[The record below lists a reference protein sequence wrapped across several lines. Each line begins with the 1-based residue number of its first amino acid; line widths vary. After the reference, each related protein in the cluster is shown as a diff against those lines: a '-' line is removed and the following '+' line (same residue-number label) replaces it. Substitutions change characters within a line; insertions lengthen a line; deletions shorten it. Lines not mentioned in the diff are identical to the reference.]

1 MRQMSDKEKRV
12 WGILYR
18 MIGLVM
24 GSLLTAVGVHAA
36 SFMITL
42 VGILLL
48 VVYHILLEI
57 KDEIDGY

>member
-1 MRQMSDKEKRV
+1 
-12 WGILYR
+12 

>member
-1 MRQMSDKEKRV
+1 MSDKEKRV